1 MMRGGRRMIIELQ
14 PYGDKPIYEQLI
26 LEIKRGIIT
35 GQLKAGEALPSVR
48 TLASDI
54 GINMHTVNK
63 VYKHL
68 QQEKVLVKQ
77 KSGFV
82 VSPDELKPTGDVLD
96 RLSEKIYDLVIEK
109 ELYGLSEEEVLEMI
123 REVKLEK
130 DGR

>member
-1 MMRGGRRMIIELQ
+1 MIIELQ
-14 PYGDKPIYEQLI
+14 PYSDKPIYEQLI

-35 GQLKAGEALPSVR
+35 GELQPGEAVPSVR

-77 KSGFV
+77 KSGFIV
-82 VSPDELKPTGDVLD
+82 NPEQLNPTQDVLSQ
-96 RLSEKIYDLVIEK
+96 LSQKIYEMVIEK
-109 ELYGLSEEEVLEMI
+109 ELYKLSDTEILEMI
-123 REVKLEK
+123 KAETENMKAIAKKR
-130 DGR
+130 GG

>member
-1 MMRGGRRMIIELQ
+1 MIIELQ

-35 GQLKAGEALPSVR
+35 GELQPGEAVPSVR

-68 QQEKVLVKQ
+68 QHEKVLLKQ
-77 KSGFV
+77 RSGFIV
-82 VSPDELKPTGDVLD
+82 NPEQLKPTPDVLD
-96 RLSEKIYDLVIEK
+96 QLSQHLYELVIEK
-109 ELYGLSEEEVLEMI
+109 ELYGLSEETILEMMRQI
-123 REVKLEK
+123 NFKNEVI
-130 DGR
+130 

>member
-1 MMRGGRRMIIELQ
+1 MIIELQ

-35 GQLKAGEALPSVR
+35 GQLELGNPLPSVR

-77 KSGFV
+77 KNGFV
-82 VSPDELKPTGDVLD
+82 VNPEPLKPTEDVLNGFSQ
-96 RLSEKIYDLVIEK
+96 RIYELAIEK
-109 ELYGLSEEEVLEMI
+109 ELYGLSEAEVLEMM
-123 REVKLEK
+123 REVKFK
-130 DGR
+130 RMGGK

>member
-1 MMRGGRRMIIELQ
+1 MIIEIQ
-14 PYGDKPIYEQLI
+14 PYSEKPIYEQLI

-35 GQLKAGEALPSVR
+35 GELQPGEAVPSVR

-77 KSGFV
+77 KSGFIV
-82 VSPDELKPTGDVLD
+82 NPERLKPTPDVID
-96 RLSEKIYDLVIEK
+96 QLSQHLYEVVIEK
-109 ELYGLSEEEVLEMI
+109 ELYGLSEEEILAMM
-123 REVKLEK
+123 REKVKNIKIEK
-130 DGR
+130 GRGG

>member
-1 MMRGGRRMIIELQ
+1 MIIELQ
-14 PYGDKPIYEQLI
+14 PYSDKPIYEQLI

-35 GQLKAGEALPSVR
+35 GELQPNEALPSVR

-68 QQEKVLVKQ
+68 QNEKVLVKQ

-82 VSPDELKPTGDVLD
+82 VNPQVLKPTPDVHNQ
-96 RLSEKIYDLVIEK
+96 LSQKIYELVIEK
-109 ELYGLSEEEVLEMI
+109 ELYKLSDVEVLEMI
-123 REVKLEK
+123 KAESKKMKSKERGV
-130 DGR
+130 

>member
-1 MMRGGRRMIIELQ
+1 MIIELN
-14 PYGDKPIYEQLI
+14 PYSDKPIYEQLT

-35 GQLKAGEALPSVR
+35 GELHPGEALPSVR

-68 QQEKVLVKQ
+68 QHEKVLVKQ

-82 VSPDELKPTGDVLD
+82 VNPEPLKPTPDVLCQ
-96 RLSEKIYDLVIEK
+96 LSQKIYELMIEK
-109 ELYGLSEEEVLEMI
+109 ELYDLSDDEVLKMMRAAIKQIKEEN
-123 REVKLEK
+123 R
-130 DGR
+130 R

>member
-1 MMRGGRRMIIELQ
+1 MIIELQ

-35 GQLKAGEALPSVR
+35 GELQPNEALPSVR

-68 QQEKVLVKQ
+68 QNEKVLVKQ

-82 VSPDELKPTGDVLD
+82 VNPQVLKPTSDVLNQ
-96 RLSEKIYDLVIEK
+96 LSQKIYELVIEK
-109 ELYGLSEEEVLEMI
+109 ELYKLSDVEVLEMI
-123 REVKLEK
+123 KAESKKMKSKKRGV
-130 DGR
+130 